1 MYPRIYTFS
10 ILQTLV
16 IPRYPIMNISYL
28 IFSLSLSFYDFRNI
42 ENIIRLNHRTRKSKK
57 KLHIQRTKILIR
69 YSTRIPF
76 K

>member
-1 MYPRIYTFS
+1 
-10 ILQTLV
+10 
-16 IPRYPIMNISYL
+16 MNISYL